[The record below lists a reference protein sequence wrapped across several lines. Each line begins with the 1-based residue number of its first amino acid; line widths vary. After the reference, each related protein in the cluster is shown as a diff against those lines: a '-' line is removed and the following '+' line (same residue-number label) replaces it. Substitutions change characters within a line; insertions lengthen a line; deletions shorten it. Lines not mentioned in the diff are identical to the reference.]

1 MTFDPKAES
10 QRLKQKTDLRRK
22 KRYSRSKLDKYTS
35 ELLALNTEG
44 CTLEA
49 LQIWLQ
55 EHRITCDPS
64 TIHRWLKRHA

>member
-22 KRYSRSKLDKYTS
+22 KRYSRSKLDQYQS
-35 ELLALNTEG
+35 ELLALHAEG

-49 LQIWLQ
+49 LQIWLK
-55 EHRITCDPS
+55 ENRITCAPS
-64 TIHRWLKRHA
+64 TIQRWLKRHA